1 MFGKVFLKEWRE
13 NILIFGLAIFMIIA
27 LVVLSLSEMREL
39 TLNFSA
45 MFLLLFLPF
54 AALLIGSGGFFSEFK
69 DNAWIY
75 LFSRPIRK
83 EIIWIFKYVSLLS
96 ILLVIFGIFFLVK
109 HFLPG
114 LDEILKDINFP
125 TQFRSLLS
133 FSIYIVIPL
142 LAFTIS
148 FSISILYERQFIILF
163 VAILLGSGL
172 AILFRGYIG
181 FLWAT
186 YSYYGEFRGFMLFLA
201 LSFILASILT
211 LVKSD
216 FSQMRKKI
224 LTFTKYVLIFLVIS
238 FVLGTVWISKG
249 NPFSGSGGFYYFHAM
264 KYQENFYFVTRSGKL
279 ERYNSESDRVEKLS
293 RITRSIYSRISIGGE
308 KIAFFKLAK
317 AGKKWFE
324 DLWVISTNGTQEKV
338 LVEASRQDSLFH
350 NLRIRANC
358 LLSPDGDRIAFITA
372 PRTKRLKKI
381 PTTIWWMNTD
391 GTGLKSQT
399 IDFPPYKSLR
409 LMAWPAHT
417 NSVILGLEEMSPT
430 FKTKAYKVIEV
441 DLEKGV
447 FQTIVEDVRGGKYRI
462 WVSPKHNYLAYAI
475 NKLESKDILAVLNL
489 ETLEKNEALK
499 ADKLRLWGIKW
510 NQNGDKLAFSRDKEI
525 WVYSLAENRIKK
537 ISMRNYGYEIGFDW
551 LFGGEKIV
559 LYTPAFKLY
568 APASESDYFLK
579 VLKEDFSEEKSVKI
593 PFPIQEPVY
602 IWGLENKVLVRFQ
615 RGPLWR
621 VDLETE
627 DWKKVY

>member
-13 NILIFGLAIFMIIA
+13 NILVFGLAIFMIIA

-69 DNAWIY
+69 DNAWVY

-114 LDEILKDINFP
+114 LDEILKEINFP
-125 TQFRSLLS
+125 NQYRGLLL
-133 FSIYIVIPL
+133 FSIYFVTPL

-163 VAILLGSGL
+163 VAILLGAGL

-186 YSYYGEFRGFMLFLA
+186 YSYYGEFRGFAIIIA

-238 FVLGTVWISKG
+238 FVMGTVWISKG
-249 NPFSGSGGFYYFHAM
+249 NPFSGVKRFYASRAIKHNGNIYIDRG
-264 KYQENFYFVTRSGKL
+264 YRGII
-279 ERYNSESDRVEKLS
+279 RYNSIRDKVEKLGGKNK
-293 RITRSIYSRISIGGE
+293 YQLGFSIGGE
-308 KIAFFKLAK
+308 KVAFFKY
-317 AGKKWFE
+317 KKE
-324 DLWVISTNGTQEKV
+324 ARRAYPDLWVMNTDGSQEKA
-338 LVEASRQDSLFH
+338 LFDSYKQDSPFH
-350 NLRIRANC
+350 NLKLNGSC
-358 LLSPDGDRIAFITA
+358 LLSPDGRRVIFFTSL
-372 PRTKRLKKI
+372 RQRKLKK
-381 PTTIWWMNTD
+381 TVVTIWWMNTD

-399 IDFPPYKSLR
+399 LDFPMSYTDLKLI
-409 LMAWPAHT
+409 AWPESK
-417 NSVILGLEEMSPT
+417 NYFFMLLEEKSPT
-430 FKTKAYKVIEV
+430 FKRLSNKLIRI
-441 DLEKGV
+441 DLEQKNYQV
-447 FQTIVEDVRGGKYRI
+447 QIDNVKSSYFIHPFF
-462 WVSPKHNYLAYAI
+462 VSPRQDFMVLVYRD
-475 NKLESKDILAVLNL
+475 KLENKDILAVLNL
-489 ETLEKNEALK
+489 KTLEKKEVHK
-499 ADKLRLWGIKW
+499 ADTLGFYKVKW
-510 NQNGDKLAFSRDKEI
+510 NANGDKILFSRPKET
-525 WVYSLAENRIKK
+525 WVYSIHEDRARRI
-537 ISMRNYGYEIGFDW
+537 SRRNYNIETGFDW
-551 LFGGEKIV
+551 LLDGGRIV
-559 LYTPAFKLY
+559 LYTPTF
-568 APASESDYFLK
+568 EGDYFLK
-579 VLKEDFSEEKSVKI
+579 VLGEAFSEEKDVKI
-593 PFPIQEPVY
+593 PFLAEGRVHV
-602 IWGLENKVLVRFQ
+602 WGLKNKVLVKFQ

-627 DWKKVY
+627 KWKKIY

>member
-1 MFGKVFLKEWRE
+1 MFAKIFLKEWRE
-13 NILIFGLAIFMIIA
+13 NILVFGLAIFMIIA

-69 DNAWIY
+69 DNAWVY

-125 TQFRSLLS
+125 TQFRSLLL
-133 FSIYIVIPL
+133 FSIYFVTPL

-163 VAILLGSGL
+163 IAILLGTGL

-181 FLWAT
+181 FLRAT
-186 YSYYGEFRGFMLFLA
+186 YSYYGEFRGFAIIIA

-216 FSQMRKKI
+216 FSQMKKKI

-249 NPFSGSGGFYYFHAM
+249 NPFSGVKRFYASRAIKHNGNIYIDRD
-264 KYQENFYFVTRSGKL
+264 YRGII
-279 ERYNSESDRVEKLS
+279 RYNSIRDKVEKLGGEKKS
-293 RITRSIYSRISIGGE
+293 GRGFSIGGE
-308 KIAFFKLAK
+308 KVAFFKYTR
-317 AGKKWFE
+317 AGRRAYA
-324 DLWVISTNGTQEKV
+324 DLWVMNTDGSQAKALLESHK
-338 LVEASRQDSLFH
+338 QDSPFH
-350 NLRIRANC
+350 NLWLNGNC
-358 LLSPDGDRIAFITA
+358 LLSPDGRKVIFFTSLRQ
-372 PRTKRLKKI
+372 RTLKKI
-381 PTTIWWMNTD
+381 LFTVWWLNTD

-399 IDFPPYKSLR
+399 LDFPMNYTDLKLI
-409 LMAWPAHT
+409 AWPE
-417 NSVILGLEEMSPT
+417 NKDYLFMLLEEKSPT
-430 FKTKAYKVIEV
+430 FKRLSKKLIRI
-441 DLEKGV
+441 DLGQKNYQV
-447 FQTIVEDVRGGKYRI
+447 QIDNVELSYFYRYPFF
-462 WVSPKHNYLAYAI
+462 VSPKQDYMVLVYHDKPEN
-475 NKLESKDILAVLNL
+475 KDILAVLNL
-489 ETLEKNEALK
+489 KTLEKKEVHK
-499 ADKLRLWGIKW
+499 ADALGLYTVKW
-510 NQNGDKLAFSRDKEI
+510 NTNGDKILFSRYKET
-525 WVYSLAENRIKK
+525 WVYSIPEDRARRI
-537 ISMRNYGYEIGFDW
+537 SRRNYSYEIGFDW
-551 LFGGEKIV
+551 LLDGGRIV
-559 LYTPAFKLY
+559 LYTPTF
-568 APASESDYFLK
+568 EGDYFLK
-579 VLKEDFSEEKSVKI
+579 VLGEAFSEEKDVKI
-593 PFPIQEPVY
+593 PYPGEGRVHV
-602 IWGLENKVLVRFQ
+602 WGLKNKVLVKFQ

-627 DWKKVY
+627 KWKKIY